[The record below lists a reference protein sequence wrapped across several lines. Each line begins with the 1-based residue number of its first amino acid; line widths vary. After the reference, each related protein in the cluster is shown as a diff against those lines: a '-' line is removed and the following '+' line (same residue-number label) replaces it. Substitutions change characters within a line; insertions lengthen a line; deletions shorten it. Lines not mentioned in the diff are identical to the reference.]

1 MSFLKMSF
9 NYNKRILRK
18 CESELIFALLKDN
31 IAISIPYKI
40 ELEMWQ
46 KWMIS
51 TMQNLAA
58 TY

>member
-1 MSFLKMSF
+1 MSF
-9 NYNKRILRK
+9 NYNKNIIRK

-31 IAISIPYKI
+31 IAICISYEM
-40 ELEMWQ
+40 ELEIWQ